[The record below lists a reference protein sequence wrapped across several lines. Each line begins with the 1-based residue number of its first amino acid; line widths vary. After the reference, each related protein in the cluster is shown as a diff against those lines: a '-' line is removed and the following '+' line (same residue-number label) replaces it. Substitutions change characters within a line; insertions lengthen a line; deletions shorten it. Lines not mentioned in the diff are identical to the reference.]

1 MKSFI
6 FNQFSFN
13 LRNININVLPIFF
26 LPISFILGNAAVN
39 FNLLLIVLIFF
50 YRLLLEK
57 NIKILFDKKNFFIL
71 SFFILIIIKDNI
83 FFDEINWKSIFLIK
97 YYLFYLSI
105 IYFILNNQNLIIN
118 FSKFS
123 LIILVLFC
131 LDVAIQYNLGEN
143 ILGISSGS
151 DYRFSGFMGDE
162 WIAGSYISKF
172 ALLTILIFFN
182 SKKNKLSILLLLIF
196 YFLII
201 LFTGE
206 RMALLN
212 YIFTIILFILF
223 FYKKFFNLKKII
235 FLLTI
240 IPMEFI
246 LFFSNLSE
254 NRQKLYT
261 VDLLLKLKL
270 VEKAKNFKNFS
281 ESDQLLIE
289 EDIIK
294 KNTHLDLFISSIE
307 IIKFNSLLGTGTD
320 NFFDTC
326 SQYNKNQIKIH
337 CENHS
342 HNTYLTI
349 LSEQGIFIF
358 TIFLII
364 IFKDIF
370 LKLKIHKNREIH
382 LIPFLILL
390 TLINPISVSGD
401 FFSTWTGAY
410 FWFIFAIYS
419 GLTQLKKLNEKE

>member
-13 LRNININVLPIFF
+13 LKNINIDILPIFF

-39 FNLLLIVLIFF
+39 FNLILIVLIFF
-50 YRLLLEK
+50 YRLILEK
-57 NIKILFDKKNFFIL
+57 NIKVLFDKKNFFIL
-71 SFFILIIIKDNI
+71 FFFTLIIIKDII
-83 FFDEINWKSIFLIK
+83 FFEEINWKSIFLLK
-97 YYLFYLSI
+97 FYLFYLSI
-105 IYFILNNQNLIIN
+105 IYFILKNPNLIIN

-131 LDVAIQYNLGEN
+131 LDVAIQYNFGEN

-162 WIAGSYISKF
+162 WVAGSYISKF
-172 ALLTILIFFN
+172 ALLTILIFLN
-182 SKKNKLSILLLLIF
+182 LKNNNLSILFLLIF

-212 YIFTIILFILF
+212 YVFIIILFILF

-240 IPMEFI
+240 IPIVFI
-246 LFFSNLSE
+246 LFFSTLSE
-254 NRQKLYT
+254 DRQKLYT
-261 VDLLLKLKL
+261 VDVLLKLKL
-270 VEKAKNFKNFS
+270 AEKAENFINFS
-281 ESDQLLIE
+281 ESDKLIIE
-289 EDIIK
+289 EDITK

-307 IIKFNSLLGTGTD
+307 IIKRNYLFGTGTGK
-320 NFFDTC
+320 FFDTC
-326 SQYNKNQIKIH
+326 SDYNKNQFKIH

-370 LKLKIHKNREIH
+370 LKLKINTNREIH

-401 FFSTWTGAY
+401 FFSTWTGAF

-419 GLTQLKKLNEKE
+419 GLIQLKK

>member
-1 MKSFI
+1 MKSVI

-13 LRNININVLPIFF
+13 LKNINISILPIFF

-39 FNLLLIVLIFF
+39 FNLIFIVLIFF
-50 YRLLLEK
+50 CRLVLEK

-83 FFDEINWKSIFLIK
+83 FFDEINWKSIFLLK

-105 IYFILNNQNLIIN
+105 IYFILNNPNLIIN

-123 LIILVLFC
+123 LIILILFC
-131 LDVAIQYNLGEN
+131 LDVAIQYNFGEN

-151 DYRFSGFMGDE
+151 DYRFSGFMGGE
-162 WIAGSYISKF
+162 WVAGSYISKF

-182 SKKNKLSILLLLIF
+182 SKNNNLSILFLLIF

-212 YIFTIILFILF
+212 YIFIIILFILF
-223 FYKKFFNLKKII
+223 FYKKFFNLKKVI

-240 IPMEFI
+240 IPIIFI

-270 VEKAKNFKNFS
+270 AEKVKNFVNFS
-281 ESDQLLIE
+281 ERDKLIIE
-289 EDIIK
+289 EETIK

-307 IIKFNSLLGTGTD
+307 IFKYNYLFGTGTNRFID
-320 NFFDTC
+320 VCN
-326 SQYNKNQIKIH
+326 QYNKNQIKIH

-358 TIFLII
+358 IIFLII

-370 LKLKIHKNREIH
+370 LNLKINASRDMH

-401 FFSTWTGAY
+401 FFSTWTGTF

-419 GLTQLKKLNEKE
+419 GLIQLTKKIK

>member
-1 MKSFI
+1 
-6 FNQFSFN
+6 
-13 LRNININVLPIFF
+13 
-26 LPISFILGNAAVN
+26 
-39 FNLLLIVLIFF
+39 
-50 YRLLLEK
+50 
-57 NIKILFDKKNFFIL
+57 
-71 SFFILIIIKDNI
+71 
-83 FFDEINWKSIFLIK
+83 
-97 YYLFYLSI
+97 
-105 IYFILNNQNLIIN
+105 
-118 FSKFS
+118 
-123 LIILVLFC
+123 
-131 LDVAIQYNLGEN
+131 
-143 ILGISSGS
+143 
-151 DYRFSGFMGDE
+151 MGDE
-162 WIAGSYISKF
+162 WVAGSYISKF

-182 SKKNKLSILLLLIF
+182 SKNNNLSILFLLIF

-212 YIFTIILFILF
+212 YIFIIILFILF

-240 IPMEFI
+240 IPIVFI
-246 LFFSNLSE
+246 LFFSTLSE

-261 VDLLLKLKL
+261 VDVLLKLKL
-270 VEKAKNFKNFS
+270 AEKAKNFINFS
-281 ESDQLLIE
+281 ESDKLIIE
-289 EDIIK
+289 EDIVK

-307 IIKFNSLLGTGTD
+307 IIKYNKFLGTGTD
-320 NFFDTC
+320 KFFDTC

-358 TIFLII
+358 MIFLII
-364 IFKDIF
+364 IFKDIL
-370 LKLKIHKNREIH
+370 LKLKINSSSDIH

-401 FFSTWTGAY
+401 FFSTWTGTF

-419 GLTQLKKLNEKE
+419 GLIQLTKKIK